1 MLLTCLLALAP
12 LSAQDVPKRPLTVE
26 DGDAWRALRGT
37 RLSETGRWLGWQQD
51 PADGG
56 DGTLVLTELDGA
68 GRIEIPRGSGLVF
81 DFDERFAAL
90 LVEPTRD
97 DERAWKDREKLK
109 EKGGEAAA
117 NVPKEEPQR
126 SFLLIELAT
135 DARVGFPR
143 VRSLAMP
150 EKAGGW
156 VAYHELAPEQ
166 APESGQ
172 PQGAGGEAQKGEAP
186 VTAQEPTTATEP
198 AATEPAAS
206 AAQPPATKA
215 KGPQP
220 RKEKELGTA
229 LVLRS
234 LETGFERLFEFVTLY
249 RFSEDGRFLA
259 FATKTKDGAGD
270 GVFRLTLAD
279 GVLVRVLAGRG
290 EYLGLQFDERGD
302 LLAFVTDRD
311 DQAREREEERRFALY
326 LVGANASEA
335 QRVAGSES
343 PGLPAGWGV
352 AKGRSPEFSDDGARL
367 YFGSAPLPAPA
378 PDEPTDDERV
388 VLDVWSWTDDQIQ
401 PVQLKQRQSELE
413 RSYLAVAHLAPIG
426 ARIVQLGTPEV
437 PEIELA
443 EGRRGRWAL
452 GTSDRR
458 WRHTRQ
464 WDSDARQDAWRID
477 LSTGERVQI
486 TDGALGSPALSPGGR
501 FATYWDGADRH
512 HWVVDLDAETPA
524 PHRATGGIATPLWNE
539 LHDQPSLP
547 SSYGTSGWLQGDVGL
562 LVHDSYDVWL
572 VDPVRMF
579 PPSCITDG
587 VGRREGVRLRRIDL
601 EREALAVDPNEPLL
615 LSAFHLR
622 DKRAGFWRDDLV
634 RGGEPTQVLMADKRF
649 GTPQKARSGQRLM
662 LTREDYREFPDLWV
676 ASAALTDMR
685 RVSDANPQQAGLR
698 WGTAE
703 LCEWRSAENELLQ
716 GLLYKPDDFD
726 AARRYPLIVY
736 FYERNSDQLHVYND
750 PAASRSTIR
759 YPYYTSNDYVVF
771 VPDIPYRIGFPG
783 ESCADAV
790 LPGILALTERGFID
804 PERIGVQG
812 HSWGGYQIAYLV
824 TRTDMFAA
832 AVSGAPVAN
841 MTSAYGGV
849 RYGTGN
855 SRQFQYEKTQS
866 RLGGTLWEMPDR
878 YIENSPLFRADRV
891 TTPLL
896 ILHNDQDGA
905 VPWTQGIELFAALKR
920 LAKPVWLLNYNGE
933 DHGIAKFAHRRDY
946 ARRMSQFFAHYLK
959 GAPPAEWMVRGVP
972 AVEKGRTLGLDLVP
986 EARR

>member
-1 MLLTCLLALAP
+1 MLLTCILALVP
-12 LSAQDVPKRPLTVE
+12 TFTQDGSQRPLTVE
-26 DGDAWRALRGT
+26 DGDTWAAIRGT
-37 RLSETGRWLGWQQD
+37 RMSESLKWLGWQQD

-56 DGTLVLTELDGA
+56 DGTLVVVELDGD
-68 GRIEIPRGSGLVF
+68 GRLELPRGSGLVF

-90 LVEPTRD
+90 RIEPSRA
-97 DERAWKDREKLK
+97 EQRAWKDREKLK

-117 NVPKEEPQR
+117 SVPKEEPQ
-126 SFLLIELAT
+126 SSLVLIELAT
-135 DARVGFPR
+135 GVRVDVPR
-143 VRSLAMP
+143 VRSFRMP

-156 VAYHELAPEQ
+156 IAWHLLAPEKAAESGKQ
-166 APESGQ
+166 ESAEAEAPEAE
-172 PQGAGGEAQKGEAP
+172 PATPA
-186 VTAQEPTTATEP
+186 EPTQ
-198 AATEPAAS
+198 S
-206 AAQPPATKA
+206 KA
-215 KGPQP
+215 KGPKP
-220 RKEKELGTA
+220 RKEKDLGTE

-234 LETGFERLFEFVTLY
+234 LATGVERRFAFVTQY
-249 RFSEDGRFLA
+249 TFSEDGRFLA
-259 FATKTKDGAGD
+259 FVTKTKDGAGD
-270 GVFRLTLAD
+270 GVHRL
-279 GVLVRVLAGRG
+279 VLATGESVCVLGGRG
-290 EYLGLQFDERGD
+290 EYLGLQFDERGE

-311 DQAREREEERRFALY
+311 DQAREAEDERRFALY
-326 LVGANASEA
+326 LVGAHATEA
-335 QRVAGSES
+335 QRIAGSES

-352 AKGRSPEFSDDGARL
+352 AKGRSPAFSDDGTRL
-367 YFGSAPLPAPA
+367 YFGSAPLPEVK
-378 PDEPTDDERV
+378 PDEPAEDERV

-401 PVQLKQRQSELE
+401 PVQLEQRQRELD
-413 RSYLAVAHLAPIG
+413 RNYLAVAHLAPIG
-426 ARIVQLGTPEV
+426 ARVVQLGSPEV
-437 PEIELA
+437 PEVALA
-443 EGRRGRWAL
+443 EGRHGRWAL

-458 WRHTRQ
+458 WRHVRQ
-464 WDSDARQDAWRID
+464 WDSNVREDVWRID
-477 LSTGERVQI
+477 IRTGDRVQVI
-486 TDGALGSPALSPGGR
+486 DGGVGNAALSPTGR
-501 FATYWDGADRH
+501 FATYWDGVDRH
-512 HWVVDLDAETPA
+512 HWIVDLDAEVPTPQ
-524 PHRATGGIATPLWNE
+524 RLTGGIQVPLWNE
-539 LHDQPSLP
+539 RHDQPSLP
-547 SSYGTSGWLQGDVGL
+547 PPYGTSGWLQRDAGL

-579 PPSCITDG
+579 PPSCVTDG
-587 VGRREGVRLRRIDL
+587 AGRREGVRLRRIDL
-601 EREALAVDPNEPLL
+601 DGEELAVDPNEPLL
-615 LSAFHLR
+615 FSAFHLR

-649 GTPQKARSGQRLM
+649 GTPQKARGGEWLL

-685 RVSDANPQQAGLR
+685 RVSNANPQQAGLR
-698 WGTAE
+698 WGSSE

-726 AARRYPLIVY
+726 AERRYPLIVY
-736 FYERNSDQLHVYND
+736 FYERNSDQLHAYHD

-771 VPDIPYRIGFPG
+771 VPDITYRVGFPG

-849 RYGTGN
+849 RYGTGL

-891 TTPLL
+891 STPLL

-920 LAKPVWLLNYNGE
+920 LSKPVWLLNYNGE

-986 EARR
+986 EVRR

>member
-1 MLLTCLLALAP
+1 MLLTCILAIVPALLQDAP
-12 LSAQDVPKRPLTVE
+12 QRPLTVE
-26 DGDAWRALRGT
+26 DGDTWSAIRGT
-37 RLSETGRWLGWQQD
+37 RMSERLTWLGWQQD

-56 DGTLVLTELDGA
+56 DGTLVLVELDGA
-68 GRIEIPRGSGLVF
+68 GRIEVPRGGGLVF

-90 LVEPTRD
+90 RVEPSRA
-97 DERAWKDREKLK
+97 EKRAWKDREKLK
-109 EKGGEAAA
+109 EKGGDAAA
-117 NVPKEEPQR
+117 SVPKEEPQNA
-126 SFLLIELAT
+126 LVLIELAT
-135 DARVGFPR
+135 GARVDVPR
-143 VRSLAMP
+143 VRSFELP

-156 VAYHELAPEQ
+156 LVYHLLAPEK
-166 APESGQ
+166 AAGSGKKE
-172 PQGAGGEAQKGEAP
+172 GAEGEAEATKP
-186 VTAQEPTTATEP
+186 EPTAAEP
-198 AATEPAAS
+198 GES
-206 AAQPPATKA
+206 KA
-215 KGPQP
+215 EGPKP
-220 RKEKELGTA
+220 RKEKDLGTT

-234 LETGFERLFEFVTLY
+234 LATGAERRFEFVTQYEL
-249 RFSEDGRFLA
+249 SEDGRYLA
-259 FATKTKDGAGD
+259 FVTKTKDGAGD
-270 GVFRLTLAD
+270 GVHRLALAGGD
-279 GVLVRVLAGRG
+279 PVCVLGGRG
-290 EYLGLQFDERGD
+290 EYLGLQFDERGE

-311 DQAREREEERRFALY
+311 DQTREEEDERRFALY
-326 LVGANASEA
+326 LVGASSSEA
-335 QRVAGSES
+335 QRVAASES

-367 YFGSAPLPAPA
+367 YFGSAPLPQPK

-401 PVQLKQRQSELE
+401 PVQLKQRQRELE

-426 ARIVQLGTPEV
+426 ARLVQLATPDVPEV
-437 PEIELA
+437 DLA
-443 EGRRGRWAL
+443 EGRAGRWAL
-452 GTSDRR
+452 GTSDLR
-458 WRHTRQ
+458 WRHARQ
-464 WDSDARQDAWRID
+464 WDSDVRRDVWRID
-477 LSTGERVQI
+477 VGTGERVQVI
-486 TDGALGSPALSPGGR
+486 DGGLGSAALSPTGR
-501 FATYWDGADRH
+501 FATYWDGEDRH
-512 HWVVDLDAETPA
+512 HWVVDLGAEEPVA
-524 PHRATGGIATPLWNE
+524 RRLTGGITTPLWNE

-547 SSYGTSGWLQGDVGL
+547 SSYGTSGWLRGDAGL

-579 PPSCITDG
+579 PPSCVTDG

-601 EREALAVDPNEPLL
+601 DREELAVDPDEPLL
-615 LSAFHLR
+615 FSAFHLR
-622 DKRAGFWRDDLV
+622 DKRSGFWRDDLV
-634 RGGEPTQVLMADKRF
+634 RGGEPTPVLMADKRF
-649 GTPQKARSGQRLM
+649 GAPQQARGSERLL

-703 LCEWRSAENELLQ
+703 LFEWRSAENEQLQ
-716 GLLYKPDDFD
+716 GLLYKPDEFD
-726 AARRYPLIVY
+726 PARRYPLLVY
-736 FYERNSDQLHVYND
+736 FYERNSDQLHAYHD

-771 VPDIPYRIGFPG
+771 VPDIPYRVGFPG

-804 PERIGVQG
+804 PARIGVQG

-832 AVSGAPVAN
+832 AVSGAPVSN

-849 RYGTGN
+849 RYGTGL

-891 TTPLL
+891 STPLL

-920 LAKPVWLLNYNGE
+920 LSKPVWLLNYNGE

-986 EARR
+986 ETGR